1 MLKETIELESLR
13 QKIEDAEY
21 EWGSQSDYIDRGKP
35 NEQQKKQAQQIIARM
50 MAKSK
55 ELKAKLH
62 DMIVLVRRENPQAF
76 EDWIKIHKDF
86 LERVLA
92 EKKPGPR
99 QNVAR
104 ATLTEWEKVSAGDQE
119 YIGIN
124 WYFLKDYKADVRK
137 AFKKNP
143 LRFWK

>member
-76 EDWIKIHKDF
+76 ED
-86 LERVLA
+86 
-92 EKKPGPR
+92 
-99 QNVAR
+99 
-104 ATLTEWEKVSAGDQE
+104 
-119 YIGIN
+119 
-124 WYFLKDYKADVRK
+124 
-137 AFKKNP
+137 
-143 LRFWK
+143 